1 MKNLF
6 GKVIAVPIILILI
19 SAYLLGM
26 NFYNKFDRVDDI
38 KEAVPQTAQMEDTK
52 TAEQEDEELKSI
64 QDKINL
70 NVATE
75 SELRSIDGIGEKLAK
90 RIIDKR
96 ENIGVYSSV
105 EQLLEIEGI
114 GGNIFDKIK
123 DYVTVK

>member
-19 SAYLLGM
+19 SVYLLGM

-96 ENIGVYSSV
+96 ENIGGYTSV

-123 DYVTVK
+123 DYFTVK

>member
-6 GKVIAVPIILILI
+6 GKVIAVPVILILI
-19 SAYLLGM
+19 SVYILGM
-26 NFYNKFDRVDDI
+26 NFYNKLDRVDDI
-38 KEAVPQTAQMEDTK
+38 KDSVPQTAQTENTK

-96 ENIGVYSSV
+96 DSIGRFTAV

-114 GGNIFDKIK
+114 GENIFDKIK
-123 DYVTVK
+123 DYVTVE

>member
-19 SAYLLGM
+19 SVYLLGM

-38 KEAVPQTAQMEDTK
+38 KEAVPQTAQTENSK

-96 ENIGVYSSV
+96 ENIGGYTSV

>member
-96 ENIGVYSSV
+96 ENIGGYTSV

>member
-6 GKVIAVPIILILI
+6 GKVIAVPVILILI
-19 SAYLLGM
+19 SVYVLGM
-26 NFYNKFDRVDDI
+26 NFYIKLDRVDDI
-38 KEAVPQTAQMEDTK
+38 KDSVPQTTQAENTK
-52 TAEQEDEELKSI
+52 TAQQEDEELKSI

-96 ENIGVYSSV
+96 DSIGRFTAV

-114 GGNIFDKIK
+114 GENIFDKIK
-123 DYVTVK
+123 DYVTVE

>member
-26 NFYNKFDRVDDI
+26 NFYNRFDRVDDI
-38 KEAVPQTAQMEDTK
+38 KEAVPQTAQAENSK

-96 ENIGVYSSV
+96 ENIGGYTSV

-114 GGNIFDKIK
+114 GENIFDKIK

>member
-26 NFYNKFDRVDDI
+26 NFYNKLDRVDDI
-38 KEAVPQTAQMEDTK
+38 KEAVPQTAQAENIK

-96 ENIGVYSSV
+96 DSIGRFTAV

-114 GGNIFDKIK
+114 GENIFARIK
-123 DYVTVK
+123 DYVTVE

>member
-6 GKVIAVPIILILI
+6 GKVIAVPVILILI
-19 SAYLLGM
+19 SVYILGM
-26 NFYNKFDRVDDI
+26 NFYNKLDRVDDI
-38 KEAVPQTAQMEDTK
+38 KDSVPQTAQTENAK

-96 ENIGVYSSV
+96 DSIGRFTAV

-114 GGNIFDKIK
+114 GENIFDKIK
-123 DYVTVK
+123 DYVTVE

>member
-26 NFYNKFDRVDDI
+26 NFYNKLDRVDDI
-38 KEAVPQTAQMEDTK
+38 KEAVPQTTQAENTK

-96 ENIGVYSSV
+96 DSIGRFTAV

-114 GGNIFDKIK
+114 GENIFAKIK
-123 DYVTVK
+123 DYVTVE

>member
-26 NFYNKFDRVDDI
+26 NFYNKLDRVDDI
-38 KEAVPQTAQMEDTK
+38 KEAVPQTAQAENIK
-52 TAEQEDEELKSI
+52 TAEQDDEELKSI

-96 ENIGVYSSV
+96 DSIGRFTAV

-114 GGNIFDKIK
+114 GENIFARIK
-123 DYVTVK
+123 DYVTVE

>member
-26 NFYNKFDRVDDI
+26 NFYNKLDRVDDI
-38 KEAVPQTAQMEDTK
+38 KEAVPQTAQAENTK

-96 ENIGVYSSV
+96 DSIGRFTAV

-114 GGNIFDKIK
+114 GENIFAKIK
-123 DYVTVK
+123 DYVTVE

>member
-6 GKVIAVPIILILI
+6 GKVIAVPVILILI
-19 SAYLLGM
+19 SVYVLGM
-26 NFYNKFDRVDDI
+26 NFYNKLDRVDDI
-38 KEAVPQTAQMEDTK
+38 KDSVPQTAQTENAK

-96 ENIGVYSSV
+96 DSIGRFTAV

-114 GGNIFDKIK
+114 GENIFDKIK
-123 DYVTVK
+123 DYVTVE

>member
-26 NFYNKFDRVDDI
+26 NFYNKLDRVGDI
-38 KEAVPQTAQMEDTK
+38 KEAVPQTAQAENIK

-90 RIIDKR
+90 RIVDKR
-96 ENIGVYSSV
+96 DSIGSFTAV

-114 GGNIFDKIK
+114 GENIFAKIK
-123 DYVTVK
+123 DYVTVE

>member
-26 NFYNKFDRVDDI
+26 NFYNKLDRVDDI
-38 KEAVPQTAQMEDTK
+38 KEAVPQTAQAENIK

-96 ENIGVYSSV
+96 DSIGSFNAV

-114 GGNIFDKIK
+114 GENIFAKIK
-123 DYVTVK
+123 DYVTVE

>member
-26 NFYNKFDRVDDI
+26 NFYNKLDRVDDI
-38 KEAVPQTAQMEDTK
+38 KEAVPQTAQAENIK

-96 ENIGVYSSV
+96 DSIGRFTAV

-114 GGNIFDKIK
+114 GENIFAKIK
-123 DYVTVK
+123 DYVTVE

>member
-19 SAYLLGM
+19 SVYLLGM

-38 KEAVPQTAQMEDTK
+38 KEAVPQTAQTENSK

-96 ENIGVYSSV
+96 ENIGGYTSV

-114 GGNIFDKIK
+114 GENIFDKIK
-123 DYVTVK
+123 YYVTVE

>member
-26 NFYNKFDRVDDI
+26 NFYNKLDRVDDI
-38 KEAVPQTAQMEDTK
+38 KEAVPQTAQAENIK

-96 ENIGVYSSV
+96 DSIGSFNAV

-114 GGNIFDKIK
+114 GENIFARIK
-123 DYVTVK
+123 DYVTVE